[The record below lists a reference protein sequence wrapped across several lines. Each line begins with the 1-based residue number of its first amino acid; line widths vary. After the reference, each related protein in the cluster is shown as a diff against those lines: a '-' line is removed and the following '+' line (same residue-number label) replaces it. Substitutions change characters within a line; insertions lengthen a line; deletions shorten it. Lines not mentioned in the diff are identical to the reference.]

1 VALAGGIALFLAIAT
16 VRLSLLDRWDVPT
29 AARLVVAA
37 LAGGLAATGA
47 PLAPPLLALVLAV
60 LMVGLVTFGL
70 PCWLTSRAVTYRP

>member
-70 PCWLTSRAVTYRP
+70 PCW

>member
-1 VALAGGIALFLAIAT
+1 VASAT

-47 PLAPPLLALVLAV
+47 PLAPPLLALVSAV

-70 PCWLTSRAVTYRP
+70 TWLTSRAVASRP